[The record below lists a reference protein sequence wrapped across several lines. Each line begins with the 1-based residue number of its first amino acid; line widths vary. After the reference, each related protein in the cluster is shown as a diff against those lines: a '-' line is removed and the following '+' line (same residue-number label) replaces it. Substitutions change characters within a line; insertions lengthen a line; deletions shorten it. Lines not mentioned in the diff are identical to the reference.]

1 MSPDPSK
8 LRSPDWKITSS
19 RPTALH
25 KDCFV
30 VLQSVFVENS
40 FSFVYTITAKNGI
53 IDERPTTNI
62 LVVDETILT
71 NEDFWWL
78 IGYLGSVKS
87 SVA

>member
-1 MSPDPSK
+1 
-8 LRSPDWKITSS
+8 
-19 RPTALH
+19 LH

-40 FSFVYTITAKNGI
+40 FSFVYTITAKNGT

-62 LVVDETILT
+62 PVVDETILT